1 MKPETLEEYWCTTRQ
16 KQRELRKSRFSTF
29 RFHIAGCKFLLS
41 KLIEYPIIAQLSD
54 TVGQPAGEHVRSML
68 QLLHSYEEHKQTED
82 YKSAVTQSQKKSED
96 KTRLSQQIWW
106 MAYYVEQGNRIRR
119 ALEAGDRNDEDLNED
134 EQWTIAQLNEHE
146 DELHKLRS
154 QQLPLYRGAWAHL

>member
-1 MKPETLEEYWCTTRQ
+1 MTWQ
-16 KQRELRKSRFSTF
+16 QQHDLRKSRFSTL

-68 QLLHSYEEHKQTED
+68 QLLHSYREHQQTEE
-82 YKSAVTQSQKKSED
+82 YKTAVKQSQKQSRD
-96 KTRLSQQIWW
+96 KTRVSKQIWW
-106 MAYYVEQGNRIRR
+106 MAYYVEQGNRIHR

-134 EQWTIAQLNEHE
+134 EPWTYEHLNENE
-146 DELHKLRS
+146 YQLQKLRS